1 MADFTGYSVVASL
14 ASIVAAGPARLAFNE
29 ASPGKTDLLARL
41 YLVLAGM
48 AGYASP
54 LLWFIQVHT
63 MDQQMVYHS
72 R

>member
-1 MADFTGYSVVASL
+1 VASF
-14 ASIVAAGPARLAFNE
+14 ASIVAAGPARLAFNK
-29 ASPGKTDLLARL
+29 ASPGKTYFLALL

-63 MDQQMVYHS
+63 MDQQMV
-72 R
+72 